1 MTAFFIGFGLGF
13 SLILAIGAQNIFVL
27 RQGLKRQHV
36 LAVVL
41 FCATSDALLIAA
53 GVGGLGIL
61 LAPIMHAASDWLFL
75 GAALWLGGYGV
86 MRARDA
92 MRVSVDVP
100 QADSDYALND
110 LPKILSICAVM
121 TWGNP
126 HVYLDTV
133 LLLGSFS
140 LPYAGVEKLYFA
152 IGAMAAS
159 YLFFGILGF
168 GARML
173 SPLMKSVRA
182 WRILDTITAVIML
195 IFSVVMLM
203 QTSWFGYS

>member
-75 GAALWLGGYGV
+75 GAALWLGGYGL

-100 QADSDYALND
+100 QADSEYALND

>member
-75 GAALWLGGYGV
+75 GAALWLGGYGL

-100 QADSDYALND
+100 QADSEYALND

-203 QTSWFGYS
+203 QTSWFGHS

>member
-75 GAALWLGGYGV
+75 GAALWLGGYGL

-100 QADSDYALND
+100 QADSEYALND

-195 IFSVVMLM
+195 IFTVVMLM